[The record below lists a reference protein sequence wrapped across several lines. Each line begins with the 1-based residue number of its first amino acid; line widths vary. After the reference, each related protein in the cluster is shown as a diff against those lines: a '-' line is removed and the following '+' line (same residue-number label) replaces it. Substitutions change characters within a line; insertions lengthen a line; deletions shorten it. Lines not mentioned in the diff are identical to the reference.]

1 MMLSFAL
8 SGHFTFNRLVGFNYL
23 EEIASRFLFC
33 FNLTVSKLKKI
44 IIKKQVSGVLLLQ
57 PHTLQIINTLDQ

>member
-33 FNLTVSKLKKI
+33 FNLTVSKLKK
-44 IIKKQVSGVLLLQ
+44 LLLKNKF
-57 PHTLQIINTLDQ
+57 LVFYY